1 MLTNKRSRDAGRLK
15 VLFSATEAEEA
26 ADAPLLG
33 GTTRRFASFP
43 AHGDTPRLTIAPTS
57 GAGALFPC
65 I

>member
-1 MLTNKRSRDAGRLK
+1 MLTNKRSREEWRLK
-15 VLFSATEAEEA
+15 VLLSATEAEEA
-26 ADAPLLG
+26 AYAPLLG
-33 GTTRRFASFP
+33 GTTGRFASLP